1 MSGRVG
7 SITTGII
14 TDGLVLNTDA
24 ANRASTIPSDS
35 TTKVYNTV
43 DTSIEGTF
51 QNNTQFTTSGSI
63 NTWEFDGVDEW
74 IDFGDVLDLGTNS
87 MTVGAWINAQDSGA
101 NQWIFTKA
109 RATSQNYRFGAG
121 LYRVNANGYNI
132 RCFMQGNGGSDV
144 IPQTSDSYNFNEW
157 RYITW
162 VWDRDSSISLYNN
175 GVQDTNLNGSF
186 SATISQWA
194 GTDFQSSNPLRI
206 ASYTA
211 ADNTGVFQPFKG
223 YISTV
228 HAYHRVL
235 SSSEILHNY
244 NALKGRFGL

>member
-1 MSGRVG
+1 MGVRG
-7 SITTGII
+7 GNKTTNII
-14 TDGLVLNTDA
+14 KDGLVFNTDA
-24 ANRASTIPSDS
+24 DNRASTIPSTS

-51 QNNTQFTTSGSI
+51 QDDAQFTFSGSVKA
-63 NTWEFDGVDEW
+63 WEFDGVDEW

-87 MTVGAWINAQDSGA
+87 MTVGAWINAQDTGA

-109 RATSQNYRFGAG
+109 RAAAQNYRFGATI
-121 LYRVNANGYNI
+121 YRANANGWKI

-144 IPQTSDSYNFNEW
+144 VPQTTDSYLNDEW
-157 RYITW
+157 HYLTW

-175 GVQDTNLNGSF
+175 GVQDTNLNGSY
-186 SATISQWA
+186 SATISQWK
-194 GTDFQSSNPLRI
+194 GLNFQSTNPLRI
-206 ASYTA
+206 GSYTA
-211 ADNTGVFQPFKG
+211 VDNTGVTQPFKG

-228 HAYHRVL
+228 HVYHRVL
-235 SSSEILHNY
+235 SSSEILRNY

>member
-1 MSGRVG
+1 MKFG
-7 SITTGII
+7 SITTPIV
-14 TDGLVLNTDA
+14 TDGLVFNTDA

-51 QNNTQFTTSGSI
+51 QDNAQFTTSGSI

-109 RATSQNYRFGAG
+109 RAAGQNYRFGAA
-121 LYRVNANGYNI
+121 LYRAGVYVYNI
-132 RCFMQGNGGSDV
+132 RCFMQGNGGTD
-144 IPQTSDSYNFNEW
+144 ILPRTLTSYNFNEW

-175 GVQDTNLNGSF
+175 GVQDTNLNGS
-186 SATISQWA
+186 STISQWT
-194 GTDFQSSNPLRI
+194 GLDVQSSNPLRI

-211 ADNTGVFQPFKG
+211 GDNTGVFQPFKG

-228 HAYHRVL
+228 HVYHRVL
-235 SSSEILHNY
+235 SPTEILHNY
-244 NALKGRFGL
+244 NALKSRFGL